1 MGTTRHAGAGRKA
14 DSGQALTVDLQALF
28 AELAQRSEESGALRA
43 EEVAE
48 ILGVRTEVARDKIK
62 AAIRAG
68 KARPT
73 KKPYQYMDGR
83 SGLVSAYIFEV

>member
-1 MGTTRHAGAGRKA
+1 MAKTHPGRAGDKA
-14 DSGQALTVDLQALF
+14 KGGAALTVDLQALF

-48 ILGVRTEVARDKIK
+48 ILGISTPAAREKIK
-62 AAIRAG
+62 AAIAAG

-73 KKPYQYMDGR
+73 KKPFAYMDGR
-83 SGLVSAYIFEV
+83 NGLVPAYVFEG